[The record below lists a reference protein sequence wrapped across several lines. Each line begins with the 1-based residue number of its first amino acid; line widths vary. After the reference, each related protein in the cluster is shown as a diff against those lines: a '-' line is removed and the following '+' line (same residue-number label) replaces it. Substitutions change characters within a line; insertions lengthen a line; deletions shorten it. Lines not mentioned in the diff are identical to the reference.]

1 MRSWREV
8 YEELKRLEGRELERA
23 LEELKRRFVREDAS
37 RDLRIARVW
46 IGKFNS
52 TVRDLEKL
60 LGLRGVV
67 NPKEFNSFVKDPEA
81 HLRKKL
87 FIYAHDL
94 ARGKLSPPEFQ
105 AKAHSAV
112 KTSLQT
118 NLRTLYQSWV
128 LVCLVLHLAERGFRL
143 VYPDDMYLHLERS
156 GRQRAGAIPPNA
168 VLSDG
173 FRALSLFVE
182 APRPIGWE
190 DSSDLSR
197 AWSLYIALRPDMMAY
212 GGRVM
217 NIVNLDG
224 ETPILK
230 PDVIVEC
237 KELVDWYKRAR
248 ELKGPIIRPLTAEE
262 WRSRWIEGLWEG
274 LAEVLDVKRSEAE
287 RRVKSRRGLR
297 LRDPQIVVL
306 YKRFYE
312 PNTMVLVSRAR
323 VPRDVKRMLVDEGI
337 EVVDGVGFSRRKL
350 EGVANILEELA
361 GGESVRAD
369 FIELTPRARKLLQ
382 ELLRAARSLG
392 MEVSPPQLVEQ
403 ALEALSSRL
412 KERSSSSAPTLSH

>member
-1 MRSWREV
+1 
-8 YEELKRLEGRELERA
+8 
-23 LEELKRRFVREDAS
+23 
-37 RDLRIARVW
+37 
-46 IGKFNS
+46 
-52 TVRDLEKL
+52 
-60 LGLRGVV
+60 
-67 NPKEFNSFVKDPEA
+67 
-81 HLRKKL
+81 
-87 FIYAHDL
+87 
-94 ARGKLSPPEFQ
+94 
-105 AKAHSAV
+105 
-112 KTSLQT
+112 
-118 NLRTLYQSWV
+118 
-128 LVCLVLHLAERGFRL
+128 
-143 VYPDDMYLHLERS
+143 
-156 GRQRAGAIPPNA
+156 
-168 VLSDG
+168 
-173 FRALSLFVE
+173 
-182 APRPIGWE
+182 PRPIGWE

-274 LAEVLDVKRSEAE
+274 LAEVLDIKRSEAE
-287 RRVKSRRGLR
+287 RRVRGRRGLR

-369 FIELTPRARKLLQ
+369 FIELTPRARMLLQ

>member
-67 NPKEFNSFVKDPEA
+67 NPKEFKSFVKDPEA

-128 LVCLVLHLAERGFRL
+128 LACLVLHLAERGFRL

-156 GRQRAGAIPPNA
+156 GRQRAGVIPPNA

-369 FIELTPRARKLLQ
+369 FIELTPRARMLLQ
-382 ELLRAARSLG
+382 ELLKAARSLG